1 MNAGSDFGSLF
12 AICPREVKSLTA
24 KRRNRK
30 EKAASRAAFL
40 IKRACPYSKK
50 AGAPVAYSSSSAM
63 AVPSP
68 PPMHSV
74 AKPFFR
80 PRFFSA

>member
-50 AGAPVAYSSSSAM
+50 AGAPVIYSSSSAM
-63 AVPSP
+63 ADL
-68 PPMHSV
+68 
-74 AKPFFR
+74 ADLRIETLFEL
-80 PRFFSA
+80 